1 MDLKQ
6 VLSNIGLDEK
16 ETATYMAV
24 LELGTSSVYS
34 IAKKA
39 ELKRPTV
46 YRLLDQLGQKGL
58 VTIVPRVKKQLYTA
72 NSPEHIVSELQR
84 KAEVMK
90 NYLPQ
95 FLAIFN
101 SKKDKPQ
108 VQLFEG
114 KEAVRQVYQ
123 KCISLNKVWFF
134 GSVSEM
140 FDTEEFKLFLKR
152 VKAGELK
159 ARDLFVSSEKDLG
172 FARSQKPQANY
183 EIKFLPEQTENP
195 ITDFA
200 VFGDNLVF
208 FSFRPTKFAVLITS
222 KEVAGTFRLLY
233 ESAWSGAKNVGHMK

>member
-1 MDLKQ
+1 
-6 VLSNIGLDEK
+6 
-16 ETATYMAV
+16 

-46 YRLLDQLGQKGL
+46 YRLLDQLKQKGL
-58 VTIVPRVKKQLYTA
+58 VAVVPRVKKQLYTA
-72 NSPEHIVSELQR
+72 ESPENIVSELQR

-95 FLAIFN
+95 FLAIYN
-101 SKKDKPQ
+101 GKKDKPQ

-123 KCISLNKVWFF
+123 KAVSFNEVWFF
-134 GSVSEM
+134 GSISEM
-140 FDTEEFKLFLKR
+140 IYPEEFNLFLKR
-152 VKAGELK
+152 VKTGELK
-159 ARDLFVSSEKDLG
+159 ARDLFVRSEKDMA
-172 FARSQKPQANY
+172 FAKLQKFISNY
-183 EIKFLPEQTENP
+183 EIKFLPEQLQNS

-200 VFGDNLVF
+200 VFGNNLVF
-208 FSFRPTKFAVLITS
+208 FSFRPQIFAVLITS

-233 ESAWSGAKNVGHMK
+233 ESAWQGAQKFTP